1 MSHGIGGNGPWVYAA
16 FFAEKVLRE
25 TDGVTS
31 YIRVID
37 RITTTI
43 IGQNAPAIMPPAML
57 NLNLVIGLRSDSARG
72 SYEITIRPEPPSGL
86 KASQP
91 SINYPVLFEG
101 EERGAQ
107 MVIELNYQAEEQGL
121 HWFDILLEDHVMT
134 RVPLRIV
141 YQRLASGS

>member
-1 MSHGIGGNGPWVYAA
+1 MSHGNGGIGPWVYAA

-25 TDGVTS
+25 ADGVTS

-43 IGQNAPAIMPPAML
+43 IGSNAPANMPTTVL
-57 NLNLVIGLRSDSARG
+57 SLNLVIGLRSDAARG
-72 SYEITIRPEPPSGL
+72 SYEITVRPEPPSGIREL
-86 KASQP
+86 QP
-91 SINYPVLFEG
+91 SINYPILFEG

-121 HWFDILLEDHVMT
+121 HWFDVLLEERVIT

-141 YQRLASGS
+141 YQRLASGN